1 MESAMCMKILLEL
14 GRILS
19 MYEGVDGSS
28 IGFVSM
34 EKSLPCLMIY
44 AAIVIKPGVALMV
57 QDRQANLKSSK
68 LEIASVGVGV

>member
-1 MESAMCMKILLEL
+1 MCMKILLEL
-14 GRILS
+14 GRISS

-28 IGFVSM
+28 IGLVST
-34 EKSLPCLMIY
+34 EKSLPYLMIY

-68 LEIASVGVGV
+68 LEIASVGAGV

>member
-1 MESAMCMKILLEL
+1 MCMKILLEL
-14 GRILS
+14 GRISS

-28 IGFVSM
+28 IRLVST
-34 EKSLPCLMIY
+34 EKSLPYLMIY

-68 LEIASVGVGV
+68 LEIASVGAGV